1 MVTRTQVSKL
11 SAQVDRVCDA
21 LVSKQPRRFAW
32 VIQEV
37 GETEAQAIAR
47 HIVSRPEDRE
57 ASGYIIF
64 RIVDPPSAS
73 GAQRV
78 LGSSKTCR

>member
-11 SAQVDRVCDA
+11 SAQIERVRGA
-21 LVSKQPRRFAW
+21 LASKQPRRFAW

-37 GETEAQAIAR
+37 GETEEEAKAR
-47 HIVSRPEDRE
+47 HFESWPKDRE

-64 RIVDPPSAS
+64 RIINPPRAS
-73 GAQRV
+73 EAQRA
-78 LGSSKTCR
+78 LGSP